1 MRVLSLL
8 SRSVLVAFVL
18 LFCIVQCKQEEG
30 SHDVPAERMADT
42 AGPNVDSGAEPWLIS
57 FHDDAETAH
66 FDGVTKWLE
75 TRKCAITET
84 VNESYI
90 KFLVA
95 NMTKS
100 DVKELESEKDS
111 WRIEA
116 IEEDDLVWDSMDKS
130 EL

>member
-1 MRVLSLL
+1 
-8 SRSVLVAFVL
+8 
-18 LFCIVQCKQEEG
+18 
-30 SHDVPAERMADT
+30 MADT
-42 AGPNVDSGAEPWLIS
+42 AGPNVDSGAEPWLLS